1 MHIPWSKNQ
10 EEDESRQVI
19 KLIMFN
25 YCILYNYRVMSLITA
40 CACFGG
46 RGTLG
51 ASNKKIKKTC
61 PLSCL
66 TPSPRSILRAN
77 SIHVI
82 LTDYLR
88 RWECL

>member
-51 ASNKKIKKTC
+51 ALNKIKKTC

-77 SIHVI
+77 SIQVI